1 MISMIPVKDGVCL
14 ELLCGSFNISPITIL
29 KAKHHL
35 IAMMPACVSVC
46 RTHPVEW
53 QHIKS
58 KETAMFHILFMIGVF
73 AVVLC
78 LGVVAVLSV
87 ISQMIKHL

>member
-1 MISMIPVKDGVCL
+1 
-14 ELLCGSFNISPITIL
+14 
-29 KAKHHL
+29 
-35 IAMMPACVSVC
+35 
-46 RTHPVEW
+46 
-53 QHIKS
+53 
-58 KETAMFHILFMIGVF
+58 MFHILFMIGAL